1 MYPAYLVSIALAL
14 PVVAAYGSLAWDKS
28 APAMRA
34 EALAAQL
41 LAVQAWIPREEIYL
55 GINSP
60 AWSISVEA
68 FFYALFPLLI
78 GSLWRSFATAAA
90 RSVFVMAALTWAC
103 AAAVFAIPHHADV
116 WTTYIF
122 PPVRLVDFVV
132 GMLLGIA
139 FLRGYRLPGSP
150 TAWELAA
157 VGAVASA
164 ILAIPHVPAGLQY
177 SLLAL
182 PCWAALI
189 AIVALRRGAISRLL
203 SHRAFVRLGEIS
215 YAFYLVHLSVL
226 IVAEH
231 VLAPAFVSA
240 VALAV
245 SLAAAWLLHAGVE
258 RPLRTFIRG
267 RADAEDRRSRV
278 GTRSSASQTD
288 AMRASFVHVGRVVAA
303 LFVLSLSL
311 GARAG
316 ADPAGERAASAYL
329 DGIRSTPLALR
340 RFMQELPKGAR
351 PAQPRV
357 GRGLRGTADRLGCE
371 RRAVRRHDVHVREVP
386 DRLSAARE
394 RPNGR
399 ERDQANRF
407 SRPPDR
413 RSSRCGSSS
422 RARSRDTTTFSTPS
436 GSSRWRRGRTGR
448 RSSPTRCGKRPRT
461 TSTIS
466 S

>member
-1 MYPAYLVSIALAL
+1 VPATGRHELKPLTSLRFVAALLVFVYHAPLAQPFAHDHALGQAGVGFFFLLSGFILTYTYGGALNTQAAVARFYVARFARVYPAYLVSIVLAL
-14 PVVAAYGSLAWDKS
+14 PVVALYGSLAWDKS
-28 APAMRA
+28 APAIRS

-41 LAVQAWIPREEIYL
+41 LAVQAWFPREEIYL

-78 GSLWRSFATAAA
+78 GSLWRSFATAGA
-90 RSVFVMAALTWAC
+90 RAVFVMAALTWGC
-103 AAAVFAIPHHADV
+103 AAGVFAIPHHADV

-139 FLRGYRLPGSP
+139 FLRGYRLPGSA

-157 VGAVASA
+157 VGAVAAA

-189 AIVALRRGAISRLL
+189 AIVALRRGAVSRLL

-231 VLAPAFVSA
+231 VLPSAIVSA
-240 VALAV
+240 VAIAV

-258 RPLRTFIRG
+258 RPLRAVIRG
-267 RADAEDRRSRV
+267 RAAPR
-278 GTRSSASQTD
+278 
-288 AMRASFVHVGRVVAA
+288 VAA
-303 LFVLSLSL
+303 
-311 GARAG
+311 
-316 ADPAGERAASAYL
+316 AA
-329 DGIRSTPLALR
+329 
-340 RFMQELPKGAR
+340 
-351 PAQPRV
+351 
-357 GRGLRGTADRLGCE
+357 
-371 RRAVRRHDVHVREVP
+371 
-386 DRLSAARE
+386 
-394 RPNGR
+394 
-399 ERDQANRF
+399 
-407 SRPPDR
+407 
-413 RSSRCGSSS
+413 
-422 RARSRDTTTFSTPS
+422 
-436 GSSRWRRGRTGR
+436 
-448 RSSPTRCGKRPRT
+448 
-461 TSTIS
+461 
-466 S
+466 

>member
-1 MYPAYLVSIALAL
+1 VPAAGRDQLKPLTSLRFIAALLVFVYHAPLAQPFAHDHALGQAGVGFFFLLSGFILTYTYGGTLNTPAGVVRFSIARFARVYPAYLVSIALAL
-14 PVVAAYGSLAWDKS
+14 PVVALYGSLAWDKS
-28 APAMRA
+28 APAIRA

-41 LAVQAWIPREEIYL
+41 LAVQAWFPREEIYL

-78 GSLWRSFATAAA
+78 ASLWRSFATAGA
-90 RSVFVMAALTWAC
+90 RAVFIMAALTWGC

-139 FLRGYRLPGSP
+139 FLRGYRLPGSA
-150 TAWELAA
+150 TTWELAA
-157 VGAVASA
+157 VGSVVAA

-189 AIVALRRGAISRLL
+189 AIVALRRGAVSRLL

-231 VLAPAFVSA
+231 VVPPAIVSA
-240 VALAV
+240 FALAV

-258 RPLRTFIRG
+258 RPLRTVIRG
-267 RADAEDRRSRV
+267 RAVTTA
-278 GTRSSASQTD
+278 
-288 AMRASFVHVGRVVAA
+288 VV
-303 LFVLSLSL
+303 
-311 GARAG
+311 
-316 ADPAGERAASAYL
+316 
-329 DGIRSTPLALR
+329 
-340 RFMQELPKGAR
+340 
-351 PAQPRV
+351 
-357 GRGLRGTADRLGCE
+357 TA
-371 RRAVRRHDVHVREVP
+371 
-386 DRLSAARE
+386 
-394 RPNGR
+394 
-399 ERDQANRF
+399 
-407 SRPPDR
+407 
-413 RSSRCGSSS
+413 
-422 RARSRDTTTFSTPS
+422 
-436 GSSRWRRGRTGR
+436 
-448 RSSPTRCGKRPRT
+448 
-461 TSTIS
+461 
-466 S
+466 